1 MVSCKH
7 CSTPN
12 SLDSTFCKRCGTA
25 LPDEDVQAAQ
35 EKLTALIAEG
45 NTAFNEGRTD
55 EAMAVAESACLSN
68 PSSVPA
74 LSLKALCHERRGEL
88 AEALECADQ
97 IVDLNPDSELD
108 KIKRNQLR
116 TKLSVSVQLA
126 TQPPDRRTALIGAV
140 ATVVLVLC
148 IGIGAAKIMNRTDT
162 GKSVAAD
169 AVKES
174 APLTVPQVSQQTNP
188 GSNSQTTPP
197 QQQPQQ
203 QPRVYD
209 RSSESTG
216 GRSLPYSDGS
226 GVLPNTGNDPNAPE
240 ITLQGNIPVN
250 PPLPKADPND
260 RDTGKIKS
268 PTSVASTEKPTQGD
282 DPPPKPD
289 ETKAAETNPGL
300 VDIHISSGPRKT
312 FGGGAENIS
321 NAGGAAALDKIGIQR
336 YQLGSYG
343 AAAASFEQALR
354 SGGDQVTINQWLG
367 RCYGN
372 LGRKSDQVEAYKR
385 CVSAAQAALAKGSG
399 NKDRIHA
406 ILDTCQQE
414 LKVLQGN

>member
-108 KIKRNQLR
+108 KIKRNQL
-116 TKLSVSVQLA
+116 
-126 TQPPDRRTALIGAV
+126 
-140 ATVVLVLC
+140 LC